1 MEEIKDRIR
10 KQLLLIR
17 SSLTKEEIINASF
30 SISRKLKELEIVNRA
45 TSIMGYYP
53 IRKEVDIFS
62 FLKEV
67 SDRKIILLPYSVKKE
82 KKIYPILYKNDE
94 KFDKDDFGIPVP
106 KNKEVFKGKIDII
119 LVPGVAF
126 DFNFNRLG
134 YGLGFYDK
142 FLRENPQSFKIG
154 IAYDFQIIKELPY
167 SESDVKLDMIVSE
180 KRILIR

>member
-17 SSLTKEEIINASF
+17 SSLTREEIINASY
-30 SISRKLKELEIVNRA
+30 SISRKLKELEIINNA

-53 IRKEVDIFS
+53 IRKEVDIFN
-62 FLKEV
+62 FLREMSEK
-67 SDRKIILLPYSVKKE
+67 KIILLPYSVKKE
-82 KKIYPILYKNDE
+82 KKIYPVLYKNDE
-94 KFDKDDFGIPVP
+94 ELDKDDFGIPVP
-106 KNKEVFKGKIDII
+106 KNKEIFKGKIDII

-134 YGLGFYDK
+134 YGLGLYDK
-142 FLRENPQSFKIG
+142 FLRENHQSLKIG
-154 IAYDFQIIKELPY
+154 IAYDFQIIKELPF
-167 SESDVKLDMIVSE
+167 SENDVKLDMIVSD